1 MVSRTLLGLL
11 LLGALA
17 APSASARTTWLCQ
30 PSNASDPCHRGLT
43 STAVSPT
50 GKVGAVEHASA
61 AKSPKIDCFYVYP
74 TVSEE
79 ARPQADFKKTTSVK
93 DVAYFQTAR
102 FRQDCRVWAPVY
114 RQITL
119 QGLLP
124 PQTVSPAMMDRAY
137 ADVRA
142 AWRDYLAHDNHGRGV
157 VLISH
162 SQGTWMLRRLITGEI
177 DPRKSERKRLVSGL
191 LLGGNVTVAK
201 GKDVGGDFKH
211 VRACRSSTQT
221 GCVIAYSTYDQTPP
235 PNTIFGGSTLGD
247 AFWGITP
254 RPGREVLCTN
264 PAALGGGSAKLDGYI
279 PTTSFPGVLGAEAQ
293 LETGPLPKVS
303 TPWIHIRDGY
313 TAHCSA
319 AGGAHVLRVAEVP
332 GGRHLNPE
340 PDATWGLHLSDAFI
354 AQGSLVKLVA
364 RQATAY
370 LKKNG

>member
-1 MVSRTLLGLL
+1 MLSRALVPLL
-11 LLGALA
+11 LLGAFA
-17 APSASARTTWLCQ
+17 APTASAKTTWLCQ
-30 PSNASDPCHRGLT
+30 PSNASDPCHRGL
-43 STAVSPT
+43 SATAVSPT
-50 GKVGAVEHASA
+50 GTVGSAEHATA
-61 AKSPKIDCFYVYP
+61 AKRPKIDCFYVYP

-79 ARPQADFKKTTSVK
+79 QKPQADFSKTASVK
-93 DVAYFQTAR
+93 DVAYFQASR
-102 FRQDCRVWAPVY
+102 FRQDCRVWAPMY

-119 QGLLP
+119 QGLLQ
-124 PQTVSPAMMDRAY
+124 PQTVTPAMMNRAY

-177 DPRKSERKRLVSGL
+177 DPKASERRLLVSGL

-221 GCVIAYSTYDQTPP
+221 GCVVAYSTYDQTPP
-235 PNTIFGGSTLGD
+235 PNTIFGGSTASD

-254 RPGREVLCTN
+254 KSGTQVLCTN

-279 PTTSFPGVLGAEAQ
+279 PTTSFPGVLGAEAK
-293 LETGPLPKVS
+293 LETGDLPKVP
-303 TPWIHIRDGY
+303 TPWIHIRNGY
-313 TAHCSA
+313 TAHCSS
-319 AGGAHVLRVAEVP
+319 AGGAHVLRVQEVP

-354 AQGSLVKLVA
+354 AQGNLVDLVE
-364 RQATAY
+364 RQTAAY
-370 LKKNG
+370 LRR

>member
-1 MVSRTLLGLL
+1 MLSRTLLGIL

-17 APSASARTTWLCQ
+17 APSAGAKTTWLCQ
-30 PSNASDPCHRGLT
+30 PSDGSDPCHRSLT
-43 STAVSPT
+43 ATAVSPT
-50 GKVGAVEHASA
+50 GKVGAVEHVTA
-61 AKSPKIDCFYVYP
+61 AQHPKIDCFYVYP

-79 ARPQADFKKTTSVK
+79 TTPQADFKKTPSVK
-93 DVAYFQTAR
+93 DVAYFQTAH

-114 RQITL
+114 RQITIS
-119 QGLLP
+119 GLLQ
-124 PQTVSPAMMDRAY
+124 PQKVTPAMMDRAY
-137 ADVRA
+137 GDVRS

-162 SQGTWMLRRLITGEI
+162 SQGTWMLRRLIAGEI
-177 DPRKSERKRLVSGL
+177 DPKASERRLLVSGV

-211 VRACRSSTQT
+211 VRACRSATQT
-221 GCVIAYSTYDQTPP
+221 GCVIAYSTFDQTPP
-235 PNTIFGGSTLGD
+235 ADTIFGGSTKDD

-254 RPGREVLCTN
+254 RPGRQVLCTN
-264 PAALGGGSAKLDGYI
+264 PAALGGGTGKLDGYI
-279 PTTSFPGVLGAEAQ
+279 PTVNFPGVLGAEAQ

-303 TPWIHIRDGY
+303 TPWIHIRNGY

-354 AQGSLVKLVA
+354 AQANLVEVVA
-364 RQATAY
+364 RQAAAY
-370 LKKNG
+370 LKARG